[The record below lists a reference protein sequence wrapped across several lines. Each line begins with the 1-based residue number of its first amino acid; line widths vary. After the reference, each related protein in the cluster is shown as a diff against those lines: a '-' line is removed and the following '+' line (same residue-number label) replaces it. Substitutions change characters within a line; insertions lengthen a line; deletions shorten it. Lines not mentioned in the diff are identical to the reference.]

1 MPALGMAQE
10 TGRLLYWLKQEGEQV
25 TQGEPIME
33 IETDKATIEIEAPA
47 SGLLQGVSASQGDDV
62 PVGQTIAWILAPE
75 ESLPDSS
82 IFPSPGQP
90 DSTQIGMGTTS
101 VVSPV
106 ARKIAEE
113 HHIDLTQIKSDGGRI
128 QKADVLNYL
137 ERQKAGEVATRLRPA
152 SPKAR
157 RLAAETGLDIAS
169 LNGSG
174 PNGAVLAADVLA
186 VQTPIAAPTS
196 FPESSTWQIM
206 AERVTQSWVSVP
218 HFYLMRELN
227 ASRLVAWLDSARQRI
242 EPSLTYTD
250 LLVKLVATALRQH
263 PRMNASWEQ
272 NRIVQKPDIN
282 IGLAIA
288 VEDGLVAPVI
298 RRAHQLGLQ
307 ELASRRIELVKR
319 AQSHKLNLED
329 IQGGTF
335 TISNLGMYGVD
346 SFNAIVNAPQAAIL
360 AVGRIA
366 ERAVP
371 INGQLGIQP
380 MMTINL
386 SCDHRVID
394 GARGAQFLQTLTA
407 LIEEPLGLL
416 D

>member
-10 TGRLLYWLKQEGEQV
+10 TGRLLYWLKHEGEQV

-33 IETDKATIEIEAPA
+33 VETDKATVEIEAPA
-47 SGLLQGVSASQGDDV
+47 SGLLKGVSAGQGDDV
-62 PVGQTIAWILAPE
+62 PVGQTIAWILGPE

-82 IFPSPGQP
+82 ILPSPGQP
-90 DSTQIGMGTTS
+90 KSTQTGTPAAS

-113 HHIDLTQIKSDGGRI
+113 HHIDLTQLKSDGGRI

-137 ERQKAGEVATRLRPA
+137 ERQKAGEVTTRLTPA

-186 VQTPIAAPTS
+186 VQTPIAAPAAL
-196 FPESSTWQIM
+196 PGSSTWQIM

-227 ASRLVAWLDSARQRI
+227 ASRLVAWREGARQHIDTR
-242 EPSLTYTD
+242 LTYTD
-250 LLVKLVATALRQH
+250 LLVKLVATALEQH
-263 PRMNASWEQ
+263 PQLNASWEQ

-298 RRAHQLGLQ
+298 HRADQLGLQ
-307 ELASRRIELVKR
+307 ELASRRIELVQR

-416 D
+416 S

>member
-10 TGRLLYWLKQEGEQV
+10 TGRLIDWLKQEGQQV

-33 IETDKATIEIEAPA
+33 IETDKVTVEIEAPA
-47 SGLLQGVSASQGDDV
+47 SGFLQGVSASKGEDV
-62 PVGQTIAWILAPE
+62 PVGQTIAWILEPN
-75 ESLPDSS
+75 ESLPESS
-82 IFPSPGQP
+82 LASSP
-90 DSTQIGMGTTS
+90 DRSKSTQTGNPATS
-101 VVSPV
+101 IVSPV

-113 HHIDLTQIKSDGGRI
+113 HQIDLSQIKSDGGRI
-128 QKADVLNYL
+128 QKADVINYL
-137 ERQKAGEVATRLRPA
+137 ERQKAGEGTTYRAPA

-157 RLAAETGLDIAS
+157 RMAVEIGLDIARM
-169 LNGSG
+169 NGSG

-186 VQTPIAAPTS
+186 AQAPTATS
-196 FPESSTWQIM
+196 TPLHESSTWQIM

-227 ASRLVAWLDSARQRI
+227 ASRLVAWLESGRKRI
-242 EPSLTYTD
+242 DINLTYTD
-250 LLVKLVATALRQH
+250 LLVKLVATALQLH
-263 PRMNASWEQ
+263 PRLNASWEQ
-272 NRIVQKPDIN
+272 NRIVHNQDIN
-282 IGLAIA
+282 IGLAVA
-288 VEDGLVAPVI
+288 VEDGLIVPVI
-298 RRAHQLGLQ
+298 HRANQLGLQ
-307 ELASRRIELVKR
+307 ELASRRIELVQR
-319 AQSHKLNLED
+319 AQSHKLSLED
-329 IQGGTF
+329 IQEGTF

-346 SFNAIVNAPQAAIL
+346 AFNAIVNAPQTAIL

-407 LIEEPLGLL
+407 LTEEPLGLL

>member
-10 TGRLLYWLKQEGEQV
+10 TGRLIDWLKQEGEQV

-33 IETDKATIEIEAPA
+33 IETDKVTVEIEAPA
-47 SGLLQGVSASQGDDV
+47 SGLLRGVSASKGDDV
-62 PVGQTIAWILAPE
+62 PVGQTIAWILDPK
-75 ESLPDSS
+75 ESLPESS
-82 IFPSPGQP
+82 LPHSPGRP
-90 DSTQIGMGTTS
+90 ISTQGGTPAAS

-113 HHIDLTQIKSDGGRI
+113 HQIDLSQIKSDGGRI
-128 QKADVLNYL
+128 QKADVINYL
-137 ERQKAGEVATRLRPA
+137 ERQKTGEMTTYRVPA

-157 RLAAETGLDIAS
+157 RLAAEIGLDIAS

-186 VQTPIAAPTS
+186 AQTPTAASAPP
-196 FPESSTWQIM
+196 PESSTWQIM
-206 AERVTQSWVSVP
+206 AERVTQSWASVP

-242 EPSLTYTD
+242 DTKLTYTD
-250 LLVKLVATALRQH
+250 LLVKLVATALQQH
-263 PRMNASWEQ
+263 PRSNASWEQ
-272 NRIVQKPDIN
+272 NRIVHKPDIN
-282 IGLAIA
+282 IGLAVA
-288 VEDGLVAPVI
+288 VEDGLVVPVI
-298 RRAHQLGLQ
+298 HRANQLGLQ
-307 ELASRRIELVKR
+307 ELAGRRIELVQR
-319 AQSHKLNLED
+319 AQSHKLSLED
-329 IQGGTF
+329 IQEGTF

>member
-62 PVGQTIAWILAPE
+62 PVGQTIAWILGPK

-90 DSTQIGMGTTS
+90 ESTQTGTYTTS

-128 QKADVLNYL
+128 QKADVLNFL
-137 ERQKAGEVATRLRPA
+137 ERQKAGEATTRLTPA

-174 PNGAVLAADVLA
+174 PNGAVLATDVLA
-186 VQTPIAAPTS
+186 AQTPIAAPA
-196 FPESSTWQIM
+196 PLPGSSTWQIM

-227 ASRLVAWLDSARQRI
+227 ASRLVAWLENARQRI
-242 EPSLTYTD
+242 DTRLTYTD

-263 PRMNASWEQ
+263 PRMNASWEE

-298 RRAHQLGLQ
+298 HRANQLGLQ
-307 ELASRRIELVKR
+307 ELASRRIELVQH

-335 TISNLGMYGVD
+335 TISNLGMYGVN

-416 D
+416 G

>member
-1 MPALGMAQE
+1 MAQE

-25 TQGEPIME
+25 IQGEPIME
-33 IETDKATIEIEAPA
+33 IETDKATVEIEAPA
-47 SGLLQGVSASQGDDV
+47 SGLLQGVSAGQGDDV
-62 PVGQTIAWILAPE
+62 PVGQTIAWILDSE
-75 ESLPDSS
+75 ESLPASS
-82 IFPSPGQP
+82 ILPSPGQP
-90 DSTQIGMGTTS
+90 KGTQTGTPAAT

-113 HHIDLTQIKSDGGRI
+113 HHIDLAQIKSDGGRI

-137 ERQKAGEVATRLRPA
+137 ERQKGGEALTRLTPA

-174 PNGAVLAADVLA
+174 PQGAVLAADVLA
-186 VQTPIAAPTS
+186 VKTPIAAPAAL
-196 FPESSTWQIM
+196 PGSSTWQIM
-206 AERVTQSWVSVP
+206 AERVTQSWMSVP

-227 ASRLVAWLDSARQRI
+227 ASRLVAWLESARKQVDTR
-242 EPSLTYTD
+242 LTYTD
-250 LLVKLVATALRQH
+250 LLVKLVAAALQRH
-263 PRMNASWEQ
+263 PQVNACWEG
-272 NRIVQKPDIN
+272 NRIVQKPEIN

-288 VEDGLVAPVI
+288 VEDGLVVPVI
-298 RRAHQLGLQ
+298 HRANQLRLQ
-307 ELASRRIELVKR
+307 ELANRRIELVQR
-319 AQSHKLNLED
+319 AQSHKLHLED

-360 AVGRIA
+360 AVGRVA

-407 LIEEPLGLL
+407 LMEEPLSLL
-416 D
+416 V